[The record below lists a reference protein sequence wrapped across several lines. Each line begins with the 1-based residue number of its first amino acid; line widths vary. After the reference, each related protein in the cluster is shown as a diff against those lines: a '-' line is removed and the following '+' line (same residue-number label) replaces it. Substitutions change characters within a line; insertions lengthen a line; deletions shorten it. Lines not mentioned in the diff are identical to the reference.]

1 MKKVNSDWNICIIF
15 KNPNTQGNCLSLHYE
30 GEQFVTLQGTSH
42 VFFSY
47 IRSCYKR
54 THDQII
60 CTAPQMQSGNFPL
73 HLRGFIDGSQ
83 LSSVCRRRSTEGK
96 TLLKTQLFLCFQIDQ
111 DPNTI
116 RELRPL
122 HFSLHICNSALHH
135 HSTKV
140 SIGSGGW
147 LYPFFSW
154 LYISM
159 FKFMHIYCLFNENI
173 EPHFF
178 RKCKRTFRLCMFT
191 HSVI

>member
-1 MKKVNSDWNICIIF
+1 MHHFQKSKHTGELLVIALRRRAVCYFTRNITC
-15 KNPNTQGNCLSLHYE
+15 
-30 GEQFVTLQGTSH
+30 
-42 VFFSY
+42 FFSY

-140 SIGSGGW
+140 SIGSGG
-147 LYPFFSW
+147 
-154 LYISM
+154 
-159 FKFMHIYCLFNENI
+159 
-173 EPHFF
+173 
-178 RKCKRTFRLCMFT
+178 
-191 HSVI
+191 